1 MSLNIDSKL
10 WRVRYTTV
18 AHLDITQ
25 KASGVTR
32 TFSQSALPSSDEL
45 ASMSEQR
52 FDKLCR
58 ERFHGWEPRRGQS

>member
-1 MSLNIDSKL
+1 MLNIDSKL
-10 WRVRYTTV
+10 WRVRYTTA

-32 TFSQSALPSSDEL
+32 TFSQSALPSRDEL

-52 FDKLCR
+52 FDRLCR
-58 ERFHGWEPRRGQS
+58 ERFHGEGPRRGQS